1 MYASVGDEV
10 ENAEQIVLGK
20 SLKVQV
26 SWSALLSSV
35 GVGEKLENFTTSPEF
50 VLHSFSECS
59 FPVIIALLSQS
70 KNDYMP
76 SML

>member
-10 ENAEQIVLGK
+10 ENAEQIESGK

-35 GVGEKLENFTTSPEF
+35 GVGGKVENFTSSPEF
-50 VLHSFSECS
+50 VNHRMFLFRHYRFINSIKERLHAEY
-59 FPVIIALLSQS
+59 AL
-70 KNDYMP
+70 M
-76 SML
+76 